1 VVSRLRSFCSL
12 RHLILYLTIFDLPRH
27 TIDILDLGYLL
38 EAAPSMEKL
47 ELHVSFFLFISSLI
61 CRCELIG
68 SICMYL
74 ACSV

>member
-27 TIDILDLGYLL
+27 TIDILDLGYHLL

-47 ELHVSFFLFISSLI
+47 ELHVSFSFSFLRLYVDVS
-61 CRCELIG
+61 
-68 SICMYL
+68 
-74 ACSV
+74 